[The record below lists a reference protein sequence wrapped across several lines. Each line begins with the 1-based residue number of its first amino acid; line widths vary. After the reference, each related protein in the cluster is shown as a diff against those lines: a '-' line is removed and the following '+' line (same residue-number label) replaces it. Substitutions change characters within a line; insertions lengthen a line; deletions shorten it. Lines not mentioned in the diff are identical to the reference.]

1 MGHVVSKDGI
11 QVDPQKT
18 DAVQTFPVPKSKTD
32 VKSFLGLCSY
42 YRRFVKNFANI
53 AAPLNALLGKDCEF
67 QWSQE
72 CEVAFQMLKDCL
84 TSAPVLAYPDMGKSF
99 ILSTDASGSAIS
111 YILGQVDCNNRETV
125 ISYGGRAL
133 RKGEQKWSISVR
145 ECLALVEGV
154 KAFHPYLANAS
165 FTVYT
170 DHIALQWLQSI
181 KQASGRLGR

>member
-1 MGHVVSKDGI
+1 MSFQLVMTEVLRGINWKYALVYEDDIIIFSSNFTQHLELLDNVFTRLRKSNLKLKPSKCCFAAKSVKYLGHVVSKDGI

-32 VKSFLGLCSY
+32 VKSFLGLCNY

-53 AAPLNALLGKDCEF
+53 AAPLNALLGKDCKF

-99 ILSTDASGSAIS
+99 ILSTDASGSAVS
-111 YILGQVDCNNRETV
+111 YIR
-125 ISYGGRAL
+125 S
-133 RKGEQKWSISVR
+133 S
-145 ECLALVEGV
+145 
-154 KAFHPYLANAS
+154 
-165 FTVYT
+165 
-170 DHIALQWLQSI
+170 
-181 KQASGRLGR
+181 